1 MSQSIAV
8 LTFQCIIPLCTT
20 LKQKRSIVRPILA
33 RLHREFN
40 ISVDEVDH
48 LDRHSSAIISCACIS
63 NDPDHSRQV
72 LQKALSFICDSY
84 PNVEVIEESLE
95 LI

>member
-1 MSQSIAV
+1 MTQSIAV

-33 RLHREFN
+33 RLHHEFN
-40 ISVDEVDH
+40 ISVAEVDH

-72 LQKALSFICDSY
+72 LQKAFSFVHDHFSSI
-84 PNVEVIEESLE
+84 EIIEESLE